1 MEPPIQGLKRRSMVL
16 LLAMSF
22 SLMLWEKGRGHWEHW
37 EPLVAT
43 EGGWKTTTGN
53 WE

>member
-22 SLMLWEKGRGHWEHW
+22 SRMLWGK
-37 EPLVAT
+37 V
-43 EGGWKTTTGN
+43 
-53 WE
+53 